1 MVQMSKAIYVILFGF
16 AAGFAYDSG
25 VFGSLDGFLRLL
37 AAERYSENPLVAPIK
52 EIVEPTFPW
61 SGKNVVNCLC
71 EDQTVFVIK
80 ILSLSAIVVVG

>member
-52 EIVEPTFPW
+52 ER
-61 SGKNVVNCLC
+61 SY
-71 EDQTVFVIK
+71 
-80 ILSLSAIVVVG
+80 